1 MADNIQNDILL
12 NKERAAQLNEI
23 NLLGAEYKNLMRDA
37 SINMKE
43 QLSTLGASQGEIDD
57 MVNGFAKFNKLADH
71 AKNLSKQ
78 DLSSRKKRNALQ
90 SAANEAASKMV
101 QIEAKVTK
109 YKDRAATL
117 TAKANNAEGK
127 KRQELLKQVKAN
139 EGLVN
144 SAERQLEYAGQLS
157 REMKTMLDISKRITN
172 AGKGFAFFS
181 DLVSDVPVLGAVF
194 SNLTKGAEKF
204 DDSMAAGE
212 SRIVATL
219 RGLGEF
225 IKLGAKALAV
235 FAVQSAIKG
244 MTLLDQ
250 ATVSLNRNLV
260 MAGKS
265 ASIAFGNVQSAAAR
279 TGMTLAKLLPLNE
292 SLNSSLGTSAVF
304 SKETLTAQSLLVN
317 KLGLGA
323 DEAAKL
329 YKETA
334 GTNETVG
341 KFVRNTANLV
351 TDFNKTNKTAIS
363 IKTVMQDVSQ
373 ASARVSINAK
383 QFPGGI
389 KQAALE
395 ARRLGT
401 TLEKT
406 ASGME
411 AMLDFETSISNEM
424 EAEILLGRQLN
435 LDKMRAAAL
444 ANDQGT
450 YMKELAKNAG
460 TAAEY
465 GKLNSVQ
472 ASALAAALGTSKDEL
487 AEMFKS
493 QEGLAAASAESVAEG
508 GKQAKSG
515 EELINSLQGQV
526 TLGEGFASAMERVQL
541 AFGGI
546 IMGMAPQIKE
556 FMTFVAGKAE
566 EFINF
571 IKTPEGQE
579 AVAKIKE
586 DMVSIGNVLKETV
599 LPFLKD
605 VYHWLKEDNVI
616 TSNWKAS
623 LYAIAGIR
631 VFGFINI
638 LKTGYKLISK
648 LGNAFGI
655 KGKIASAFRSG
666 GMFSSTGSIAN
677 AFKPGGALMKG
688 LSSFGSK
695 ISESGI
701 GQFLSKAGK
710 GAMEFASTKL
720 GSAGQA
726 ISKVGQSM
734 NPMNA
739 IRKALESAG
748 GISKVAGKFAKVPIL
763 GAAIEGAFAYND
775 IQNLMSSG
783 MEGKELDAAIG
794 SRAYGAIGG
803 VLGSIGGSLLGS
815 IFPGAGTLIGGV
827 LGAFGG
833 PYLARGIASMF
844 DEDYSKFGAV
854 VSDMPFFKQSAK
866 SQNQEIP
873 VKDFVL
879 KPLNEDT
886 ITMAGGT
893 KLGGNVEALLQ
904 ELISLTREGKTITM
918 DGYKVGRSIDLAT
931 SKLSY

>member
-1 MADNIQNDILL
+1 
-12 NKERAAQLNEI
+12 
-23 NLLGAEYKNLMRDA
+23 
-37 SINMKE
+37 
-43 QLSTLGASQGEIDD
+43 
-57 MVNGFAKFNKLADH
+57 
-71 AKNLSKQ
+71 
-78 DLSSRKKRNALQ
+78 
-90 SAANEAASKMV
+90 
-101 QIEAKVTK
+101 
-109 YKDRAATL
+109 
-117 TAKANNAEGK
+117 
-127 KRQELLKQVKAN
+127 
-139 EGLVN
+139 
-144 SAERQLEYAGQLS
+144 
-157 REMKTMLDISKRITN
+157 
-172 AGKGFAFFS
+172 
-181 DLVSDVPVLGAVF
+181 
-194 SNLTKGAEKF
+194 
-204 DDSMAAGE
+204 
-212 SRIVATL
+212 
-219 RGLGEF
+219 
-225 IKLGAKALAV
+225 
-235 FAVQSAIKG
+235 
-244 MTLLDQ
+244 
-250 ATVSLNRNLV
+250 
-260 MAGKS
+260 
-265 ASIAFGNVQSAAAR
+265 
-279 TGMTLAKLLPLNE
+279 
-292 SLNSSLGTSAVF
+292 
-304 SKETLTAQSLLVN
+304 
-317 KLGLGA
+317 
-323 DEAAKL
+323 
-329 YKETA
+329 
-334 GTNETVG
+334 
-341 KFVRNTANLV
+341 
-351 TDFNKTNKTAIS
+351 
-363 IKTVMQDVSQ
+363 
-373 ASARVSINAK
+373 
-383 QFPGGI
+383 
-389 KQAALE
+389 
-395 ARRLGT
+395 
-401 TLEKT
+401 
-406 ASGME
+406 
-411 AMLDFETSISNEM
+411 
-424 EAEILLGRQLN
+424 
-435 LDKMRAAAL
+435 
-444 ANDQGT
+444 
-450 YMKELAKNAG
+450 MKELAKNAG

-472 ASALAAALGTSKDEL
+472 ASALAAALGISKDEL

-546 IMGMAPQIKE
+546 IMGMAPQIKD

-571 IKTPEGQE
+571 IKTPEGQA
-579 AVAKIKE
+579 AVATMKE
-586 DMVSIGNVLKETV
+586 DIVSIGNVLKETV
-599 LPFLKD
+599 IPFLQD
-605 VYHWLKEDNVI
+605 VYHWLKEDNAI

-623 LYAIAGIR
+623 LYAIVGIR

-638 LKTGYKLISK
+638 LKTGYKWVSK

-677 AFKPGGALMKG
+677 AFKPGGALMNG

-701 GQFLSKAGK
+701 GQFLTKAGK

-726 ISKVGQSM
+726 ISKVGQAM

-739 IRKALESAG
+739 IREALKKAG
-748 GISKVAGKFAKVPIL
+748 GIGKVAGRFAKVPIL

-783 MEGKELDAAIG
+783 MEGKELDAAVG

-815 IFPGAGTLIGGV
+815 LFPGAGTLIGGV

-854 VSDMPFFKQSAK
+854 VTDMPFFKQNAK